1 MKKIG
6 IIILLLLL
14 GIIFFISFVFTNNR
28 EVYFSLKGQTNIELN
43 IGDDYK
49 EIDHKIKSDYDLIMK
64 NCPNI
69 ISSQWEMVG
78 ENFKQFSLYET
89 LYETKVTNSI

>member
-1 MKKIG
+1 MN
-6 IIILLLLL
+6 L
-14 GIIFFISFVFTNNR
+14 
-28 EVYFSLKGQTNIELN
+28 YMNIKDC
-43 IGDDYK
+43 DDYK

>member
-1 MKKIG
+1 MN
-6 IIILLLLL
+6 L
-14 GIIFFISFVFTNNR
+14 SM
-28 EVYFSLKGQTNIELN
+28 NIKDC
-43 IGDDYK
+43 DDSK
-49 EIDHKIKSDYDLIMK
+49 EIDSKIQSDYDLIMK

-89 LYETKVTNSI
+89 LYETKVTNCI

>member
-1 MKKIG
+1 MVKIFLPVVIC
-6 IIILLLLL
+6 IISDQMNL
-14 GIIFFISFVFTNNR
+14 
-28 EVYFSLKGQTNIELN
+28 YMNIKDC
-43 IGDDYK
+43 DDYK